1 MAAIATVGFARKR
14 RDVRR
19 ATTHY
24 RALMLHRTTLPSPV
38 GTLTLVASDAGLVAV
53 LWENDAPTR
62 VRIGEAVENGDH
74 PILAAAATQLGDY
87 FAGTRT
93 AFDLTLDARGTDF
106 QRAVWRELSAIPHGE
121 TRTYA
126 DLARALGQPTATRA
140 VGAANGR
147 NPLSVVVP
155 CHRVVGSNGT
165 LTGFAGGIEAKRWLL
180 AHEGARLI

>member
-1 MAAIATVGFARKR
+1 ML
-14 RDVRR
+14 
-19 ATTHY
+19 Y
-24 RALMLHRTTLPSPV
+24 RSRLSSPV
-38 GTLTLVASDAGLVAV
+38 GTLTLIAGDTGLVAI
-53 LWENDAPTR
+53 LWEDDAPGR
-62 VRIGEAVENGDH
+62 VRVGEAREDADH
-74 PILAAAATQLGDY
+74 PILTAAATQLSGY

-93 AFDLTLDARGTDF
+93 TFDLPLDPCGTEF
-106 QRAVWRELSAIPHGE
+106 QRAVWHQLSTIPHGE

-126 DLARALGQPTATRA
+126 DLARALGRPTATRA

-147 NPLSVVVP
+147 NPLSIVIP